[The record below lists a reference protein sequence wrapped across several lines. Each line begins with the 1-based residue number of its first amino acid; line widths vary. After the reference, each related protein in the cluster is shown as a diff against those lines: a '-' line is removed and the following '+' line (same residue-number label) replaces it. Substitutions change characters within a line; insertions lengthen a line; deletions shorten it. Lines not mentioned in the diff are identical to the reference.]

1 MKLWNICPY
10 VRYAR
15 IETNRFQSRMI
26 AGVDHRLFLCESGE
40 LEIRAAGER
49 YHLREGSL
57 LYIRAGTPYCYR
69 TGSTPPVLQGINFDF
84 FRTDATVRAPLSYL
98 PAEDFT
104 PEQLA
109 EPELPELPVFSAQ
122 TVYVPHA
129 PLHTAFGEIIREYN
143 ERDLYFAERC
153 GALLGD
159 ILIRTARLACTDAEK
174 RPGNRTDAI
183 LACIHQHYA
192 PPLTNTMLAKQFSYH
207 PNYISQLIR
216 QRTGMTLHRYLL
228 HCRIE
233 AAISLLQSG
242 EYNVT
247 EAAAAVGFQDVK
259 HFSKCFRSITGQLP
273 SVWLPR

>member
-49 YHLREGSL
+49 FFLREGSL
-57 LYIRAGTPYCYR
+57 LFIRAGIPYCCR
-69 TGSTPPVLQGINFDF
+69 VDSQLPVLQAVNFDF
-84 FRTDATVRAPLSYL
+84 FRTDSTVRVPLSYF

-104 PEQLA
+104 PEQLS
-109 EPELPELPVFSAQ
+109 EPALSELDVFSAD
-122 TVYVPHA
+122 TVFIPHA
-129 PLHTAFGEIIREYN
+129 PLHTALGEIIREYN
-143 ERDLYFAERC
+143 ERAPYFEERC
-153 GALLGD
+153 GALLKD
-159 ILIRTARLACTDAEK
+159 VLIRTARLACTDAGTRSES
-174 RPGNRTDAI
+174 RIDAI
-183 LACIHQHYA
+183 LAYINQYYA
-192 PPLTNTMLAKQFSYH
+192 QPLTNTILAKQFSYH

-228 HCRIE
+228 HRRIE
-233 AAISLLQSG
+233 AAIDLLQAG
-242 EYNVT
+242 ECNVT

-259 HFSKCFRSITGQLP
+259 HFSKCFKSITGQIP
-273 SVWLPR
+273 SLWRPQ